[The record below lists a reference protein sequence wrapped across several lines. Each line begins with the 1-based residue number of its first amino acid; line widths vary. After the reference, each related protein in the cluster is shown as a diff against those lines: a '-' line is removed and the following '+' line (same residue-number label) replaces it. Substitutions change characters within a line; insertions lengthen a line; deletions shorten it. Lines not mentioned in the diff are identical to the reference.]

1 MADNEKPEDTPPGAE
16 SAGETGSD
24 TPLGAES
31 AGESAGESPPDAG
44 ESPVNSPENDPA
56 PAGADPLP
64 ADSAGEVGSETP
76 QTADSAGDSETES
89 PPGAPGIAPA
99 PGNSA
104 DSAGDAPANS
114 PAEAP
119 KARKPRTDAQ
129 KAKRKAD
136 DARRKAAIQEAQD
149 ARPEAEDDP
158 DSERKAAIREEL
170 QAVADDMEEAE
181 AHLDKCKTRTKEL
194 LAELYPAMKANDRH
208 VDAVRGYVASQK
220 AMRANR
226 ALAPARLKAMLE
238 AAGKAPI
245 DAAFSTQRA
254 RGFAR
259 PTRQA
264 QGIPAGDA
272 AGSQE

>member
-1 MADNEKPEDTPPGAE
+1 MADNETTEDTPTPADVPETAPDSGDVPETGAVSPDTADVPDVPETGESEAPGAE
-16 SAGETGSD
+16 PEAASA
-24 TPLGAES
+24 PVS
-31 AGESAGESPPDAG
+31 A
-44 ESPVNSPENDPA
+44 DPA
-56 PAGADPLP
+56 PADT
-64 ADSAGEVGSETP
+64 V
-76 QTADSAGDSETES
+76 
-89 PPGAPGIAPA
+89 
-99 PGNSA
+99 
-104 DSAGDAPANS
+104 
-114 PAEAP
+114 AP
-119 KARKPRTDAQ
+119 KVRKPRTDAQ

-136 DARRKAAIQEAQD
+136 DARRKAAIADAQ
-149 ARPEAEDDP
+149 ANQPEPTDDP
-158 DSERKAAIREEL
+158 DAERKAGIREEL

-181 AHLDKCKTRTKEL
+181 AHLDQCKTRTKEL

-220 AMRANR
+220 NMRANR

-238 AAGKAPI
+238 QAGKAPI

-254 RGFAR
+254 RGFSR